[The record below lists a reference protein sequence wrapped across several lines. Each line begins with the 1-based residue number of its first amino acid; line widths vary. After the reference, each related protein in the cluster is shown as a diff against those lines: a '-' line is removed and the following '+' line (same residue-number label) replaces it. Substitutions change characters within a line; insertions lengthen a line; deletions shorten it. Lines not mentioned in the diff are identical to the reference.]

1 MIRSIIFA
9 SVRACQNDNCLKKKS
24 MHQFEGKRKIEFQD
38 LNDAIFSHLHRIS
51 LHPPAFQQE
60 PKTAAN
66 VSHPEGSSLPSGVL
80 FSFLG
85 LEFVNFRGFWRTHW
99 SGGASIEA
107 EIVSE
112 LGLLRYHI
120 QGEPEGG
127 NPRRGTLLEEEKP
140 QLIKNSM

>member
-66 VSHPEGSSLPSGVL
+66 VSHPEGSSLPGGVL

-99 SGGASIEA
+99 SGGASVEA

-112 LGLLRYHI
+112 LGLLRYHV

-140 QLIKNSM
+140 QLIKISM